1 MEYKIEVIMTP
12 HFHDSPKKPYF
23 WCICSRINDEE
34 SLWCNSGHGWAAT
47 PEEAWQEAKTF
58 YNKYLKGRKD

>member
-12 HFHDSPKKPYF
+12 HIHDNPQKPYF
-23 WCICSRINDEE
+23 WCIMSCTQSG
-34 SLWCNSGHGWAAT
+34 SWCNHTFGWAAT

-58 YNKYLKGRKD
+58 YNKYLNERKN